1 MPDGAIWAVADLAD
15 GKPTP
20 LSLELATLARQ
31 LGDKAGT
38 ESATVVFG
46 AESNAVDELA
56 RFANVLAIEGEVGDT
71 PPAIASAPAIA
82 KLAGERNPQAF
93 LVPSS
98 SDGKDLAGLLHG
110 LTGAAVLVNG
120 SGVDWQGDGPAVEM
134 STWGGRLVTR
144 SVFTEP
150 HTEGEAAQNA
160 AANPAQTAPRIVI
173 VRPGS
178 TTAEPSPQPGQVDR
192 VPAPA
197 ADDLPEVRV
206 VDKVVESAAAVSIE
220 DARVIVAGGRGVG
233 SKEGFD
239 QLQELADQLGGV
251 VGATRAAVDAG
262 WIGYG
267 QQIGQTGKSVKPAL
281 YVAAGISGAIQHKVG
296 MQTAGSIVAI
306 NKDPD
311 AAIAEFA
318 DLVVVGD
325 LFEIVPRLT
334 EAIRAR
340 KG

>member
-1 MPDGAIWAVADLAD
+1 MPSGAIWSLAD
-15 GKPTP
+15 IADGRPTP

-31 LGDKAGT
+31 LAQNAGT
-38 ESATVVFG
+38 ESATVAFT
-46 AESNAVDELA
+46 ADSRAVDELS
-56 RFANVLAIEGEVGDT
+56 RFGNVLAVDVD
-71 PPAIASAPAIA
+71 
-82 KLAGERNPQAF
+82 AGERTPPTVNAPRLAKLIRDREPAF
-93 LVPSS
+93 VLVPSS
-98 SDGKDLAGLLHG
+98 SDGKDVAGLVHALIEWP
-110 LTGAAVLVNG
+110 VLVNATNVEW
-120 SGVDWQGDGPAVEM
+120 SDDGPIAVM
-134 STWGGRLVTR
+134 NAWGGRLVTKSAFADGR
-144 SVFTEP
+144 
-150 HTEGEAAQNA
+150 G
-160 AANPAQTAPRIVI
+160 IVI

-178 TTAEPSPQPGQVDR
+178 TSAEPAQQPGQVDR
-192 VPAPA
+192 VRVDSVEELAEVKV
-197 ADDLPEVRV
+197 ADRA
-206 VDKVVESAAAVSIE
+206 VESAAAVSIE

-233 SKEGFD
+233 SKEGFQ
-239 QLQELADQLGGV
+239 QLEELAEVLGGV

-296 MQTAGSIVAI
+296 MQTSDAIVAI

-334 EAIRAR
+334 AAIRAR

>member
-1 MPDGAIWAVADLAD
+1 VAGPILALADVAD
-15 GKPTP
+15 GRPTP

-31 LGDKAGT
+31 LG
-38 ESATVVFG
+38 ESSGGDAAAVAFT
-46 AESNAVDELA
+46 ADSNAADELA
-56 RFANVLAIEGEVGDT
+56 RFGNVLAIDVDT
-71 PPAIASAPAIA
+71 SGRTTAAIVAPRLV
-82 KLAGERNPQAF
+82 KLASERNLSLL

-98 SDGKDLAGLLHG
+98 SDGKDVAGLAHG
-110 LTGAAVLVNG
+110 LTGWPVLANASAVKWEGNG
-120 SGVDWQGDGPAVEM
+120 ALVEM
-134 STWGGRLVTR
+134 NAWGGRLVTR
-144 SVFTEP
+144 SAFTD
-150 HTEGEAAQNA
+150 
-160 AANPAQTAPRIVI
+160 AQTPGIVV
-173 VRPGS
+173 VRPG
-178 TTAEPSPQPGQVDR
+178 TTSAEAAAQPGKVERVDGPS
-192 VPAPA
+192 VDELA
-197 ADDLPEVRV
+197 EVRV
-206 VDKVVESAAAVSIE
+206 ADSAVESGAAVSIE

-233 SKEGFD
+233 SKEGFA
-239 QLQELADQLGGV
+239 QLEELAEALGGV

-296 MQTAGSIVAI
+296 MQTANTIVAI

-334 EAIRAR
+334 AAVRAR
-340 KG
+340 KR

>member
-1 MPDGAIWAVADLAD
+1 MADGAIWAVADLAD

-20 LSLELATLARQ
+20 LSVELGTLARQ
-31 LGDKAGT
+31 LAEEAGAD
-38 ESATVVFG
+38 SATVVFG
-46 AESNAVDELA
+46 ADSNAFDALA
-56 RFANVLAIEGEVGDT
+56 RFGNVLAIEGAVGDK
-71 PPAIASAPAIA
+71 PPAIASAPALA
-82 KLAGERNPQAF
+82 KLAGERNPRVI

-110 LTGAAVLVNG
+110 LTGAPILVNG
-120 SGVDWQGDGPAVEM
+120 SGVQWDGEGPAVEM

-150 HTEGEAAQNA
+150 HTDGGAAGNA
-160 AANPAQTAPRIVI
+160 TRVVI

-178 TTAEPSPQPGQVDR
+178 TTAEPAATPGEIEH

-197 ADDLPEVRV
+197 AEDLREVRV

-220 DARVIVAGGRGVG
+220 DARVIVAGGRGVA

-239 QLQELADQLGGV
+239 QLQELADVLGGV

-281 YVAAGISGAIQHKVG
+281 YIAAGISGAIQHKVG
-296 MQTAGSIVAI
+296 MQTAGAIVAI

-334 EAIRAR
+334 DAIRDR